1 MWKKEKKKK
10 EIFKSHRFKRDN
22 SIKLSRR
29 RWSNDTYHNYN
40 KVLAFIFYQQWSIVS
55 KRIIYN
61 FQKWNGIPSYSQ
73 LNKRLIK
80 IKIFRTIYSVFVC
93 TKFNSVISN
102 SVVQI
107 YYTQFTFA
115 RNVNIFGIFEKLF
128 KQNCAFLFFLTQRK
142 KISKVSLFMNNKMQL
157 LQLTTFRK

>member
-1 MWKKEKKKK
+1 MA
-10 EIFKSHRFKRDN
+10 S
-22 SIKLSRR
+22 L
-29 RWSNDTYHNYN
+29 
-40 KVLAFIFYQQWSIVS
+40 
-55 KRIIYN
+55 RI
-61 FQKWNGIPSYSQ
+61 SQ

-157 LQLTTFRK
+157 LQLTTFRKQNILYKKVEGKNKIKKRETAFQIAVNCHEKTRDKGRIKHNNGASVCPLVSL